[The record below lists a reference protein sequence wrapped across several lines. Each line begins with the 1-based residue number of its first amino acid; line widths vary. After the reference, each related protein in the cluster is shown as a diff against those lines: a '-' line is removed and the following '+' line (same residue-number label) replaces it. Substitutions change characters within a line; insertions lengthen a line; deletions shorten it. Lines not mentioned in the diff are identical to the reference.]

1 MSDDSSAEIMTY
13 YGLSGIEL
21 DFDSFDLGHGVILSR
36 TYLHV
41 MAHPIVA
48 FAPAPPGG
56 HHPAPWQ
63 ALRAKPGAV
72 SLDILAQLA
81 VPQHL
86 GDSKGEYDWVS
97 WITLLL
103 RFSLDCAITITV
115 SADTSFEDVAA
126 GKADARL
133 LEPVREPSEGA
144 TVHGEDAQWIKDNWH
159 SSLPLSGDSAL
170 SFAVRSLYHSHRA
183 PEELGVVSV
192 WGALERLFSTNAA
205 ELKYRV
211 CTNIAAFLEP
221 PGNERYMMFKQLAK
235 LYDDRSA
242 AAHGSPM
249 KSQTAY
255 IDSFHIA
262 SRAILRM
269 IELGQV
275 PTKENLEKELLS
287 PSLPEQLFS

>member
-1 MSDDSSAEIMTY
+1 MIY

-21 DFDSFDLGHGVILSR
+21 DFDSFDLGHGVILSK

-41 MAHPIVA
+41 MAHPIIA
-48 FAPAPPGG
+48 FAPAPPGE
-56 HHPAPWQ
+56 HHPGPWQ
-63 ALRAKPGAV
+63 ALNAKPGAV
-72 SLDILAQLA
+72 SLDLLAQLS
-81 VPQHL
+81 VPEHS
-86 GDSKGEYDWVS
+86 GDPKGQYDWVG

-103 RFSLDCAITITV
+103 RFSLDCAITLTV

-126 GKADARL
+126 GKAAAKL
-133 LEPVREPSEGA
+133 LEPIRELFEGTTA
-144 TVHGEDAQWIKDNWH
+144 HEDDAQWIKDNWY
-159 SSLPLSGDSAL
+159 SSLPLSGDPAL
-170 SFAVRSLYHSHRA
+170 AFAVRSLYHSHRA
-183 PEELGVVSV
+183 TEELGVVSV
-192 WGALERLFSTNAA
+192 WGALERLFSTNAG

-221 PGNERYMMFKQLAK
+221 PGTERYLIFKQLTK

-262 SRAILRM
+262 SRVILRM

-275 PTKENLEKELLS
+275 PTKENLEHELLS
-287 PSLPEQLFS
+287 PSLPEPSFS